1 MGYNFSDLVS
11 LDQINEYEKIVTLV
25 PECRRFLPESDE
37 FDIFI
42 TLRISQSL
50 GSVLMLLWI
59 DNRNDPFVNE
69 LCRTLLQSSY
79 VIVGGGFF
87 VLPKRPV

>member
-1 MGYNFSDLVS
+1 MRYSFSDLVS

-59 DNRNDPFVNE
+59 DNKNDPFINE
-69 LCRTLLQSSY
+69 LCRTLLQSSC
-79 VIVGGGFF
+79 VVAEGVVF
-87 VLPKRPV
+87 